1 VELELVIFLVCAS
14 AFAGLV
20 DSIAGGGGLI
30 QLPSLLVALPNTQ
43 PSVILGTNKLPSS
56 LGTATATITY
66 LRRLRP
72 NLRIAILMAIPAF
85 IGSALGA
92 RVATLIPMEAF
103 RPIILIA
110 LIGVFTYTLIKKDL
124 GLVENKSTDNRK
136 NGITA
141 IFFGLAIGF
150 YDGIFGPGTGTFLM
164 LILVGLLGYAFLEAT
179 VTTKIVNL
187 STNIGAILI
196 FGLSGKIMWMLGL
209 TMAVGNVIGGLIGAK
224 LAIRGGSNLIRK
236 VFLFATALLIARLVV
251 DTFL

>member
-1 VELELVIFLVCAS
+1 
-14 AFAGLV
+14 
-20 DSIAGGGGLI
+20 
-30 QLPSLLVALPNTQ
+30 
-43 PSVILGTNKLPSS
+43 
-56 LGTATATITY
+56 
-66 LRRLRP
+66 
-72 NLRIAILMAIPAF
+72 
-85 IGSALGA
+85 
-92 RVATLIPMEAF
+92 
-103 RPIILIA
+103 LIA